1 MILLENY
8 LEDTMDAVE
17 LEQYPGNMALSA
29 MKKNPLSVVI
39 AHENDR
45 YFIASSDI
53 ETYME
58 AVHEID
64 VVNALNTIAEAN
76 KIDINKISVVVD
88 EACDFVLEGLYESNI
103 VLEKAAEADSMGL
116 KQAMKW
122 YGKVISKSTKVG
134 DDTTREMIQERI
146 SVLKNCVDSME
157 KAKDDAQK
165 GITKGRV
172 KYALK
177 GIIPFNSLF
186 RLIKKQDVYAGIGLF
201 KLVPLIISLTVV
213 EKMIDREYESE
224 EKTKVTDFDEDLN
237 RTHKIARL
245 YRFRNKLENK
255 GFPSIMGADVVMR
268 FATYTKM
275 LDSQIGKTKEA
286 IEFLEEK
293 LKEKK
298 EK

>member
-1 MILLENY
+1 M
-8 LEDTMDAVE
+8 
-17 LEQYPGNMALSA
+17 
-29 MKKNPLSVVI
+29 I

-237 RTHKIARL
+237 RTRKIARL
-245 YRFRNKLENK
+245 YRFRNKLEDK

-286 IEFLEEK
+286 IEFLKEK
-293 LKEKK
+293 LKEI
-298 EK
+298 EG

>member
-103 VLEKAAEADSMGL
+103 VLEKAAEAGSMGL

-245 YRFRNKLENK
+245 YRFRNKLEDK

-293 LKEKK
+293 LKEI
-298 EK
+298 EG

>member
-76 KIDINKISVVVD
+76 KIYINKISVVVD

-237 RTHKIARL
+237 RTRKIARL
-245 YRFRNKLENK
+245 YRFRNKLEDK
-255 GFPSIMGADVVMR
+255 GFPSVMGADVVMR

>member
-17 LEQYPGNMALSA
+17 LEQYPGNVALSA
-29 MKKNPLSVVI
+29 IKRNPLSVVI

-116 KQAMKW
+116 KQTMKW

-237 RTHKIARL
+237 RTRKIARL
-245 YRFRNKLENK
+245 YRFRNKLEDK